1 MMSVNWTNKE
11 FKTYVLL
18 YAAQSNYI
26 ETESESEYILS
37 KVDEAI
43 FNSIH
48 TEIVHDNDYQSME
61 KIKNY
66 LSENEYS
73 IEDKES
79 LLKDIKNVFFA
90 DGSVDVLERNVF
102 LFLKKIIC

>member
-1 MMSVNWTNKE
+1 MNISWTKDE

-26 ETESESEYILS
+26 ETESESNYILS
-37 KVDEAI
+37 KVDEAL
-43 FNSIH
+43 FNRIH
-48 TEIVHDNDYQSME
+48 TEIVHDNDYQTME

-66 LSENEYS
+66 LSENKYS
-73 IEDKES
+73 TEDKES

-90 DGSVDVLERNVF
+90 DGSVDILERNVF
-102 LFLKKIIC
+102 IFLKKIID